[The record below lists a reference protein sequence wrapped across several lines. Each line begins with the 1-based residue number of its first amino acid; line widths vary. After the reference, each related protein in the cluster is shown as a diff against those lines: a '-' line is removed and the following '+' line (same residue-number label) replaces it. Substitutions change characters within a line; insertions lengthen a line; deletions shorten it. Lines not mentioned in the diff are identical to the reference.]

1 MNWYKN
7 YKNEWK
13 QIKNS
18 IFIDELTKDE
28 INYELLKGINDIEK
42 GNVKSSDVVDEI
54 LKERLGIQ
62 SFTYTKTS
70 DNE

>member
-1 MNWYKN
+1 MNWYNN

-54 LKERLGIQ
+54 LKERLGI
-62 SFTYTKTS
+62 
-70 DNE
+70 